1 MKLWRHNRESWRF
14 WCHDDDRSRFGKLP
28 EETVEADKGTEGQE
42 ESKFL
47 HKHLPFLHPVVLVFD
62 GHLVLLRRQV
72 VEWTLEGMCDVD
84 GTVLVLHFIAV
95 DVFGVI
101 LILDDDLTS
110 SLTFFVHDNVVVHVL
125 VGTDGGVVRE
135 QFLGTVVRK
144 S

>member
-1 MKLWRHNRESWRF
+1 MNLWRHDGKFWRLRV
-14 WCHDDDRSRFGKLP
+14 HDDNRGRFNVFSEKGIQP
-28 EETVEADKGTEGQE
+28 DKGTEGQE
-42 ESKFL
+42 KSKFL

-62 GHLVLLRRQV
+62 GHLVLLWRQV

-84 GTVLVLHFIAV
+84 GTMLVLHFIAV

-110 SLTFFVHDNVVVHVL
+110 SLTFLVHDNVVVHVL

>member
-28 EETVEADKGTEGQE
+28 EEAVEADKGTEGQE

-62 GHLVLLRRQV
+62 GHLFLLWRQV
-72 VEWTLEGMCDVD
+72 VEWTLEGMCDMD
-84 GTVLVLHFIAV
+84 RTVLVLHFIAV

-110 SLTFFVHDNVVVHVL
+110 SLTLLVHDNVVVHVL
-125 VGTDGGVVRE
+125 VGADGGIAWKE
-135 QFLGTVVRK
+135 LLWTMIGKT
-144 S
+144 